1 MDKNFKII
9 IAGGK
14 TGGHLFPGIAIAQ
27 AVLRV
32 KTDAE
37 ILFVGTDAPFERGT
51 LARYGFAHERISSAG
66 IKGKGWGEKI
76 RALLQIPLSL
86 IQAAVIVR
94 RFRPDIVVGVGGFS
108 SGPVVLGARLCGVKT
123 AIQEQNSIAGIT
135 NRILARFAHVIF
147 TSFQETKGL
156 MQSSRVIHTGNPI
169 RRYEMSLSDK
179 LPCPVGTTKNE
190 TDISLEDDKSSFID
204 KKSSSTD
211 AEYCEK
217 KRFTIL
223 VTGGSQGAR
232 SINTAFLE
240 ALQLMKYRGQYKI
253 IHQTGA
259 TDEKRVL
266 MAYNSIADQKNPES
280 FEQTNNFWN
289 PENISAKAFFNDMPK
304 MQAIA
309 DLIICRAGAGTISE
323 ITAIGKAALLV
334 PYPYAAD
341 DHQTYNAK
349 SLSDRGAAWMVPDSH
364 LSGEVLKERIEF
376 AYTHPGEILKMAQK
390 AKELGNPFADETI
403 ASICIKMAT
412 G

>member
-1 MDKNFKII
+1 MNKNFKII

-32 KTDAE
+32 KPDAD

-135 NRILARFAHVIF
+135 NRILARFVHLIF
-147 TSFQETKGL
+147 TSFKETKGL
-156 MQSSRVIHTGNPI
+156 MPSSRVIHTGNPI
-169 RRYEMSLSDK
+169 RRGEISLSDK
-179 LPCPVGTTKNE
+179 GG
-190 TDISLEDDKSSFID
+190 TDISLEDGKSFFVD
-204 KKSSSTD
+204 KKSSATD
-211 AEYCEK
+211 AEYGET

-232 SINTAFLE
+232 SINSAFLD
-240 ALQLMKYRGQYKI
+240 ALQLMKYRGQYQI

-266 MAYNSIADQKNPES
+266 MAYKEMRGDKNSDN
-280 FEQTNNFWN
+280 FEQPDNLW
-289 PENISAKAFFNDMPK
+289 ESEKISAKAFFNDMPK
-304 MQAIA
+304 MQSIA

-323 ITAIGKAALLV
+323 ITAVGKASLLV

-349 SLSDRGAAWMVPDSH
+349 SLADRGAAWMVPDH
-364 LSGEVLKERIEF
+364 QLSGELLKERIEF
-376 AYTHPGEILKMAQK
+376 AYTHPDELLKMAHR

>member
-1 MDKNFKII
+1 MNKNFKII

-32 KTDAE
+32 NPDAD

-135 NRILARFAHVIF
+135 NRILARFVHLIF
-147 TSFQETKGL
+147 TSFKETKGL
-156 MQSSRVIHTGNPI
+156 MPSRRVIHTGNPI
-169 RRYEMSLSDK
+169 RRDEISLSDK
-179 LPCPVGTTKNE
+179 GG
-190 TDISLEDDKSSFID
+190 TDISLEDGKSFFID

-211 AEYCEK
+211 AEYGET

-232 SINTAFLE
+232 SINTAFLD
-240 ALQLMKYRGQYKI
+240 ALQLMRYRGQYKI

-266 MAYNSIADQKNPES
+266 MAYKEMTGHKNADD
-280 FEQTNNFWN
+280 FEQPDNFW
-289 PENISAKAFFNDMPK
+289 ESGRISAKAFFNDMPK
-304 MQAIA
+304 MQSIA

-323 ITAIGKAALLV
+323 ITAVGKASLLV

-349 SLSDRGAAWMVPDSH
+349 SLADRGAAWMVPDH
-364 LSGEVLKERIEF
+364 QLSGEFLKERIEF
-376 AYTHPGEILKMAQK
+376 AYTHPDELLKMGQR

-412 G
+412 GLS